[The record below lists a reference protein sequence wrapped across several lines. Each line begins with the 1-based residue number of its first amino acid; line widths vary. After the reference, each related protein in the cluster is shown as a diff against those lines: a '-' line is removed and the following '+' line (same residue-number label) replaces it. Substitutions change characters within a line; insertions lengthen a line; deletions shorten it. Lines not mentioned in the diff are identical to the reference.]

1 MGVTNLAQPAASSI
15 VVSIDS
21 PRQSRTVQHWLAWL
35 GPMLAGVGWLAVVD
49 TADSRSVVS
58 GKWPATERLPPGVG
72 LLAARAAGNQKP
84 AQAKLVESAQPHV
97 LSIPL
102 ANSSFESPVRKQLVL
117 LVGSKQFDAV
127 QQQTLIQMCRWASTW
142 LDDPAGQQQA
152 GRQRRDQQPV
162 HLVTA
167 MLDAMVRH
175 RSVNAVAFA
184 VVNAAVT
191 ELGCKR
197 VSLGLVEQDRI
208 NVIAVSGQSHIDARR
223 DVIRQLA
230 DAMYETVSYQGSLQ
244 YPSPRKDVQLVA
256 HAGLFV
262 NQGQHASLSV
272 RLPCDGKDKAV
283 VLLERAH
290 CKKFNTADVATIEN
304 MLAPLASVLT
314 LLQEANATPKQ
325 RLKQKVRK
333 AAWRLRER
341 DIAPAKA
348 GVFIVFMLIFLA
360 AFLPVPHRVTAR
372 AVIEAADRQVVV
384 APQAGYV
391 QSSHVRA
398 GDHVTAGQLLASLDS
413 RALALEADKWRSE
426 RMKHEQKY
434 ATALAVH
441 DRAELSRLR
450 AEAVRIDA
458 ELALVQQQL
467 ERSELR
473 APFAGVLLSGDL
485 SQSLGAPVQAGDVLF
500 ELASA
505 KQFRLLLDV
514 DERDAGFIA
523 SGQTAELRM
532 ASLPE
537 KTWQAEL
544 EDVLPVAIVEQGSSV
559 FRLPARLQQDASVL
573 RPGMQGIARIHVGS
587 RSLLWVYT
595 HSLLDRLRLLAWQLG
610 LLA

>member
-1 MGVTNLAQPAASSI
+1 MGVTNLAQPAASSK
-15 VVSIDS
+15 VVTIDS
-21 PRQSRTVQHWLAWL
+21 PRQNRVVQHWLAWL
-35 GPMLAGVGWLAVVD
+35 GPMLAGVGWLAIVD
-49 TADSRSVVS
+49 TADSRSVVL
-58 GKWPATERLPPGVG
+58 GKWPVTVRLPPGGG

-84 AQAKLVESAQPHV
+84 AQATLVESAQPHV
-97 LSIPL
+97 LAIPL
-102 ANSSFESPVRKQLVL
+102 ANSSLDSPVRKQLVL
-117 LVGSKQFDAV
+117 LVGSKQFEAA
-127 QQQTLIQMCRWASTW
+127 QQQTLIQMCRWASAW
-142 LDDPAGQQQA
+142 LDDPAGQQQTD
-152 GRQRRDQQPV
+152 RQRGDQQPV
-162 HLVTA
+162 YLVTA

-175 RSVNAVAFA
+175 RSVNAVAIA

-191 ELGCKR
+191 GLGCTR
-197 VSLGLVEQDRI
+197 VSLGLVEQGSI
-208 NVIAVSGQSHIDARR
+208 NVIAVSGQSHLDVRR

-230 DAMYETVSYQGSLQ
+230 DAMHETVSYQGSLQ
-244 YPSPRKDVQLVA
+244 YPSPRKDVQLAA
-256 HAGLFV
+256 HARLFV
-262 NQGQHASLSV
+262 NQGQNACLSV

-290 CKKFNTADVATIEN
+290 SKKFNTADVATIEN

-325 RLKQKVRK
+325 RLKQKVHQ
-333 AAWRLRER
+333 AAQRLRER
-341 DIAPAKA
+341 DIAPGKA
-348 GVFIVFMLIFLA
+348 GVFIAFVLIFLA

-398 GDHVTAGQLLASLDS
+398 GEHVTAGQLLASLDS

-458 ELALVQQQL
+458 ELALVKQQL

-485 SQSLGAPVQAGDVLF
+485 SQSLGAPVQAGEVLF

-523 SGQTAELRM
+523 SGQIAELRM

-537 KTWQAEL
+537 KTWRAEL

-559 FRLPARLQQDASVL
+559 FRLPATLQQDASVL
-573 RPGMQGIARIHVGS
+573 RPGMQGIAQIHVGS

-610 LLA
+610 LLT